1 MDKLDVMAD
10 ISLQELA
17 WREKLQAI
25 IRQPA
30 YKYYFQGGIIGVL
43 AGLCGIT
50 FLLWLLLK
58 HAIPAWGF
66 MVIGLVFITYLE
78 SMRTKDRLDALIK
91 LQELEK
97 EDAANNALQAIGA
110 KARLQPER

>member
-17 WREKLQAI
+17 KREKLQAI
-25 IRQPA
+25 IRRPA
-30 YKYYFQGGIIGVL
+30 YQYYFQGGIIGVL
-43 AGLCGIT
+43 VGLCGVA
-50 FLLWLLLK
+50 FLVWQLLK

-66 MVIGLVFITYLE
+66 MVIGLAFIALLE
-78 SMRTKDRLDALIK
+78 SMRTNDRLDALVK
-91 LQELEK
+91 LQEIEK
-97 EDAANNALQAIGA
+97 EDAANKALQAIGA